1 MQITTVAVAIHERD
15 ASPDDEGAIVVTLRT
30 GDGDFVFELQEVGS
44 ESGVTLTED
53 VLAALPAARAALLDQ
68 FTRES

>member
-30 GDGDFVFELQEVGS
+30 GPTGFVFELQEVGS

-53 VLAALPAARAALLDQ
+53 ELAALPAARAALLDQ